1 MQKNRIEIAG
11 NLSAKPD
18 RRFLPSGTKV
28 ANARLAENHSYRD
41 KENKLVTTHTNWYGL
56 VFYDELADVAVTY
69 EKGDNLFVE
78 GTVEQRKFTPKWD

>member
-28 ANARLAENHSYRD
+28 ANARLAENRSYRD
-41 KENKLVTTHTNWYGL
+41 KENKLITQTSLPRMKRATTYSWKEQSSSGSLHLKMGL
-56 VFYDELADVAVTY
+56 NV
-69 EKGDNLFVE
+69 
-78 GTVEQRKFTPKWD
+78 RFTR